1 MSIIVNIATMNHS
14 LYNPFKTFDFR
25 NDKCFLSGSSTSPL
39 TVRVLPDWLLN
50 MAKLTGEEQIK
61 LLDESIRTYKSLVVP
76 ASAEI
81 YTETILPLEQK
92 IETAFEQGY
101 KGVSALPEID
111 LFHWIGKL
119 MYSFLYIE
127 MQGAI
132 RLKQLSGDGMNMSQ
146 GLMHKFGNLHL
157 MLQGIF
163 RAVEFEEFRPWSI
176 VVVPLEN
183 TETPFSFR
191 DEINT
196 LIFSLKF
203 KDFGIVACLQ
213 DNGTN
218 KRYHHELLESIKD
231 KPLTD
236 QQFEELAARFFYSAY
251 LFNRLPEYNVIE
263 ANDVA
268 YIDPMPLRGIQNK
281 PLFDEWQHKT
291 YAQVLENFWKPYGFT
306 LFEIIKDPKAPM
318 SFFEQPLLPDAG

>member
-1 MSIIVNIATMNHS
+1 MNHS

-25 NDKCFLSGSSTSPL
+25 NEKCFLSGNSAQPL
-39 TVRVLPDWLLN
+39 AIRVLPNWLIE
-50 MAKLTGEEQIK
+50 MAGLTGQEQIK
-61 LLDESIRTYKSLVVP
+61 LLDESIRTYESLVVP
-76 ASAEI
+76 VSSEVYASA
-81 YTETILPLEQK
+81 ILPLEQT
-92 IETAFEQGY
+92 IEAAFEKGY
-101 KGVSALPEID
+101 EGVSALPELA
-111 LFHWIGKL
+111 LFQWIGKL

-157 MLQGIF
+157 MLQSIY
-163 RAVEFEEFRPWSI
+163 REVEFENFQPWSI
-176 VVVPLEN
+176 KVVPLEN
-183 TETPFSFR
+183 AETGFSFR

-213 DNGTN
+213 DNGAN
-218 KRYHHELLESIKD
+218 KRYHQPLLNAIEGKALS
-231 KPLTD
+231 D

-263 ANDVA
+263 ANGVA

-281 PLFDEWQHKT
+281 PIFDEWQHKT
-291 YAQVLENFWKPYGFT
+291 YGQVLENFWKPYGLT
-306 LFEIIKDPKAPM
+306 LFEIIKNPQAPM
-318 SFFEQPLLPDAG
+318 SFFEEPLLPDA

>member
-1 MSIIVNIATMNHS
+1 MNHS

-25 NDKCFLSGSSTSPL
+25 NEKCFLSGNSAQPL
-39 TVRVLPDWLLN
+39 AIRVLPNWLID
-50 MAKLTGEEQIK
+50 MAGLTGQEQIK
-61 LLDESIRTYKSLVVP
+61 LLDESIRTYESLVVP
-76 ASAEI
+76 VSSEVYASAI
-81 YTETILPLEQK
+81 VPLEQT
-92 IETAFEQGY
+92 IEAAFEKGY
-101 KGVSALPEID
+101 EGVSALPELA
-111 LFHWIGKL
+111 LFQWIGKL

-157 MLQGIF
+157 MLQSIY
-163 RAVEFEEFRPWSI
+163 REVEFENFQPWSI
-176 VVVPLEN
+176 KVVPLEN
-183 TETPFSFR
+183 AETGFSFR

-213 DNGTN
+213 DNGAN
-218 KRYHHELLESIKD
+218 KRYHQPLLNAIEGKALS
-231 KPLTD
+231 D

-263 ANDVA
+263 ANGVA

-281 PLFDEWQHKT
+281 PIFDEWQHKT
-291 YAQVLENFWKPYGFT
+291 YGQVLENFWKPYGLT
-306 LFEIIKDPKAPM
+306 LFEIIKNPQAPM
-318 SFFEQPLLPDAG
+318 SFFEEPLLPDA

>member
-1 MSIIVNIATMNHS
+1 MNHS

-25 NDKCFLSGSSTSPL
+25 NEKCFLSGSSAQPL
-39 TVRVLPDWLLN
+39 AIRVLPNWLID
-50 MAKLTGEEQIK
+50 MAGLTGEEQIK
-61 LLDESIRTYKSLVVP
+61 LLDESIRTYESLVVP
-76 ASAEI
+76 VSSEVYASA
-81 YTETILPLEQK
+81 ILPLEQT
-92 IETAFEQGY
+92 IEAAFEKGY
-101 KGVSALPEID
+101 EGVSALPELA
-111 LFHWIGKL
+111 LFQWIGKL

-157 MLQGIF
+157 MLQSIY
-163 RAVEFEEFRPWSI
+163 REVEFENFQPWSI
-176 VVVPLEN
+176 KVVPLEN
-183 TETPFSFR
+183 AETGFSFR

-213 DNGTN
+213 DNGAN
-218 KRYHHELLESIKD
+218 KRYHQPLLNAIEGKALS
-231 KPLTD
+231 D

-263 ANDVA
+263 ANGVA

-281 PLFDEWQHKT
+281 PIFDEWQHKT
-291 YAQVLENFWKPYGFT
+291 YGQVLENFWKPYGLT
-306 LFEIIKDPKAPM
+306 LFEIIKNPQAPM
-318 SFFEQPLLPDAG
+318 SFFEEPLLPDA

>member
-1 MSIIVNIATMNHS
+1 MNHS

-25 NDKCFLSGSSTSPL
+25 NDKCFLSGDATSPL
-39 TVRVLPDWLLN
+39 AVRVLPNWLIQ
-50 MAKLTGEEQIK
+50 MAGLTGQEQIK
-61 LLDESIRTYKSLVVP
+61 LLDESIRTYESLVVP
-76 ASAEI
+76 TSTTI
-81 YTETILPLEQK
+81 YSDAISPLEQQM
-92 IETAFEQGY
+92 EAAFAKGY
-101 KGVSALPEID
+101 EGVSALPKLE
-111 LFHWIGKL
+111 LFQWIGKL

-157 MLQGIF
+157 MLQSIY
-163 RAVEFEEFRPWSI
+163 REVEFENFEPWSI
-176 VVVPLEN
+176 IVVPLEN
-183 TETPFSFR
+183 AETGFSFR

-213 DNGTN
+213 DNGAN
-218 KRYHHELLESIKD
+218 KRYHQLLLNAIED
-231 KPLTD
+231 KKLSD

-263 ANDVA
+263 ANGIA

-281 PLFDEWQHKT
+281 PIFDEWQHKT
-291 YAQVLENFWKPYGFT
+291 YGQVLENFWKPYGLT
-306 LFEIIKDPKAPM
+306 LFEIIKNPQAPM
-318 SFFEQPLLPDAG
+318 SFFEDPLLPDAG

>member
-1 MSIIVNIATMNHS
+1 MNHS

-25 NDKCFLSGSSTSPL
+25 NEKCFLSGDNAQPL
-39 TVRVLPDWLLN
+39 AIRVLPNWLIE
-50 MAKLTGEEQIK
+50 MAGLTGQEQIK
-61 LLDESIRTYKSLVVP
+61 LLDESIRTYESLAVP
-76 ASAEI
+76 VSSEVYASAI
-81 YTETILPLEQK
+81 VPLEQT
-92 IETAFEQGY
+92 IEAAFEKGY
-101 KGVSALPEID
+101 EGVSALPELA
-111 LFHWIGKL
+111 LFQWIGKL

-157 MLQGIF
+157 MLQSIY
-163 RAVEFEEFRPWSI
+163 REVEFENFQPWSI
-176 VVVPLEN
+176 KVVPLEN
-183 TETPFSFR
+183 AETGFSFR

-213 DNGTN
+213 DNGAN
-218 KRYHHELLESIKD
+218 KRYHQPLLNAIEGKVLS
-231 KPLTD
+231 D

-263 ANDVA
+263 ANGVA

-281 PLFDEWQHKT
+281 PIFDEWQHKT
-291 YAQVLENFWKPYGFT
+291 YGQVLENFWKPYGLT
-306 LFEIIKDPKAPM
+306 LFEIIKNPQAPM
-318 SFFEQPLLPDAG
+318 SFFEESLLPDA

>member
-1 MSIIVNIATMNHS
+1 MNHS

-25 NDKCFLSGSSTSPL
+25 NEKCFLSGNSAQPL
-39 TVRVLPDWLLN
+39 AIRVLPNWLIE
-50 MAKLTGEEQIK
+50 MAGLTGQEQIK
-61 LLDESIRTYKSLVVP
+61 LLDESIRTYESLVVP
-76 ASAEI
+76 VSSEVYASAI
-81 YTETILPLEQK
+81 VPLEQT
-92 IETAFEQGY
+92 IEAAFEKGY
-101 KGVSALPEID
+101 EGVSALPELA
-111 LFHWIGKL
+111 LFQWIGKL

-157 MLQGIF
+157 MLQSIY
-163 RAVEFEEFRPWSI
+163 REVEFENFQPWSI
-176 VVVPLEN
+176 KVVPLEN
-183 TETPFSFR
+183 AETGFSFR

-213 DNGTN
+213 DNGAN
-218 KRYHHELLESIKD
+218 KRYHQPLLNAIEGKALS
-231 KPLTD
+231 D

-263 ANDVA
+263 ANGVA

-281 PLFDEWQHKT
+281 PIFDEWQHKT
-291 YAQVLENFWKPYGFT
+291 YGQVLENFWKPYGLT
-306 LFEIIKDPKAPM
+306 LFEIIKNPQAPM
-318 SFFEQPLLPDAG
+318 SFFEEPLLPDA

>member
-1 MSIIVNIATMNHS
+1 MNHS

-25 NDKCFLSGSSTSPL
+25 NDKCFLSGDATSPL
-39 TVRVLPDWLLN
+39 AVRVLPNWLIE
-50 MAKLTGEEQIK
+50 MAGLTGQEQIK
-61 LLDESIRTYKSLVVP
+61 LLDESIRTYESLVVP
-76 ASAEI
+76 ASTTI
-81 YTETILPLEQK
+81 YADAISPLEQQM
-92 IETAFEQGY
+92 EVAFAKGY
-101 KGVSALPEID
+101 EGVSALPQLT
-111 LFHWIGKL
+111 LFQWIGKL

-157 MLQGIF
+157 MLQSIY
-163 RAVEFEEFRPWSI
+163 REVEFENFEPWSI
-176 VVVPLEN
+176 IVVPLEN
-183 TETPFSFR
+183 ADTGFSFR

-213 DNGTN
+213 DNGAN
-218 KRYHHELLESIKD
+218 KRYHQPLLNAIEGKKLS
-231 KPLTD
+231 D

-263 ANDVA
+263 ANGIA

-281 PLFDEWQHKT
+281 PIFDEWQHKT
-291 YAQVLENFWKPYGFT
+291 YGQVLENFWKPYGLT
-306 LFEIIKDPKAPM
+306 LFEIIKNPQAPM
-318 SFFEQPLLPDAG
+318 SFFNDPLLPDAG

>member
-1 MSIIVNIATMNHS
+1 MNHS

-25 NDKCFLSGSSTSPL
+25 NEKCFLSGNSAQPL
-39 TVRVLPDWLLN
+39 AIRVLPNWLIE
-50 MAKLTGEEQIK
+50 MAGLTGQEQIK
-61 LLDESIRTYKSLVVP
+61 LLDESIRTYESLVVP
-76 ASAEI
+76 VSSEVYASA
-81 YTETILPLEQK
+81 ILPLEQT
-92 IETAFEQGY
+92 IEAAFEKGY
-101 KGVSALPEID
+101 EGVSALPELA
-111 LFHWIGKL
+111 LFQWIGKL

-157 MLQGIF
+157 MLQSIY
-163 RAVEFEEFRPWSI
+163 REVEFENFQPWSI
-176 VVVPLEN
+176 KVVPLEN
-183 TETPFSFR
+183 AETGFSFR

-213 DNGTN
+213 DNGAN
-218 KRYHHELLESIKD
+218 KRYHQPLLNAIQGKALS
-231 KPLTD
+231 D

-263 ANDVA
+263 ANGVA

-281 PLFDEWQHKT
+281 PIFDEWQHKT
-291 YAQVLENFWKPYGFT
+291 YGQVLENFWKPYGLT
-306 LFEIIKDPKAPM
+306 LFEIIKNPQAPM
-318 SFFEQPLLPDAG
+318 SFFEEPLLPDA

>member
-1 MSIIVNIATMNHS
+1 MNHS

-25 NDKCFLSGSSTSPL
+25 NEKCFLSGNSAQPL
-39 TVRVLPDWLLN
+39 AIRVLPNWLIE
-50 MAKLTGEEQIK
+50 MAGLTGQEQIK
-61 LLDESIRTYKSLVVP
+61 LLDESIRTYESLVVP
-76 ASAEI
+76 VSSEVYASA
-81 YTETILPLEQK
+81 ILPLEQT
-92 IETAFEQGY
+92 IEAAFEKGY
-101 KGVSALPEID
+101 EGVSALPELA
-111 LFHWIGKL
+111 LFQWIGKL

-157 MLQGIF
+157 MLQSIY
-163 RAVEFEEFRPWSI
+163 REVEFENFQPWSI
-176 VVVPLEN
+176 KVVSLEN
-183 TETPFSFR
+183 AETGFSFR

-213 DNGTN
+213 DNGAN
-218 KRYHHELLESIKD
+218 KRYHQPLLNTIEGKALS
-231 KPLTD
+231 D

-263 ANDVA
+263 ANGVA

-281 PLFDEWQHKT
+281 PIFDEWQHKT
-291 YAQVLENFWKPYGFT
+291 YGQVLENFWKPYGLT
-306 LFEIIKDPKAPM
+306 LFEIIKNPQAPM
-318 SFFEQPLLPDAG
+318 SFFEEPLLPDA

>member
-1 MSIIVNIATMNHS
+1 MNHS

-25 NDKCFLSGSSTSPL
+25 NEKCFLSGNSAQPL
-39 TVRVLPDWLLN
+39 AIRVLPNWLIE
-50 MAKLTGEEQIK
+50 MAGLTGQEQIK
-61 LLDESIRTYKSLVVP
+61 LLDESIRPYESLVVP
-76 ASAEI
+76 VSSEVYASA
-81 YTETILPLEQK
+81 ILPLEQT
-92 IETAFEQGY
+92 IEAAFEKGY
-101 KGVSALPEID
+101 EGVSALPELA
-111 LFHWIGKL
+111 LFQWIGKL

-157 MLQGIF
+157 MLQSIY
-163 RAVEFEEFRPWSI
+163 REVEFENFQPWSI
-176 VVVPLEN
+176 KVVPLEN
-183 TETPFSFR
+183 AETGFSFR

-213 DNGTN
+213 DNGAN
-218 KRYHHELLESIKD
+218 KRYHQPLLNAIEGKALS
-231 KPLTD
+231 D

-263 ANDVA
+263 ANGVA

-281 PLFDEWQHKT
+281 PIFDEWQHKT
-291 YAQVLENFWKPYGFT
+291 YGQVLENFWKPYGLT
-306 LFEIIKDPKAPM
+306 LFEIIKNPQAPM
-318 SFFEQPLLPDAG
+318 SFFEEPLLPDA